1 MLTAVLWRLL
11 QFFLLLFVMLL
22 LELTAACLLL
32 LHDAQ
37 VSRGSPAHSPVLLDT
52 CLHRLQLSPH
62 QIGDKV
68 REELVEGLQKARD
81 RSGNSTEVFNE
92 WDFLQNQVRAQDSR

>member
-11 QFFLLLFVMLL
+11 QFFLLMFVLLL

-32 LHDAQ
+32 LHDKQ
-37 VSRGSPAHSPVLLDT
+37 VSRSSPAHSPVLLDT
-52 CLHRLQLSPH
+52 CLHRLQLSPN

-68 REELVEGLQKARD
+68 REELMDGLQRARD
-81 RSGNSTEVFNE
+81 RVENSTVVFND
-92 WDFLQNQVRAQDSR
+92 WDLLQKKVRAQDSR